1 MNYLRFQMII
11 KQIEETSVH
20 ISHWN
25 MSGKNSLAHLFLWIN
40 NIRYEDN
47 AFSEFANYV

>member
-1 MNYLRFQMII
+1 MII
-11 KQIEETSVH
+11 KQVEEKSVY

-25 MSGKNSLAHLFLWIN
+25 MSEKNSLTHWTFLWIN